1 MTIGVYAIGL
11 FAARDEK
18 TKQAAYGII
27 GCLLGYCWVSSL
39 RKKQSSWSVNVAGG
53 PLIALVYITAAASAQ
68 NRRPGE

>member
-1 MTIGVYAIGL
+1 MAIGVYAIG

-27 GCLLGYCWVSSL
+27 GRLLEYSCVKSL
-39 RKKQSSWSVNVAGG
+39 RRKQSSWTVNVAGG